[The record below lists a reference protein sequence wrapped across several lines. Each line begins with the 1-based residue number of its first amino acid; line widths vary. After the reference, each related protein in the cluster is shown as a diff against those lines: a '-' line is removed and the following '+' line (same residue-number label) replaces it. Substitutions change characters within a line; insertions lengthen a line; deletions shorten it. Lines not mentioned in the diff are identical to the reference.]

1 MQTSRAGYPGRTGLW
16 VAFLWQLALVV
27 GFFALAIWLWP
38 IGLLETPLSEYTL
51 GYVLRAVVSI
61 AFLSVGLTSLY
72 LAVVVPLLRGYDG
85 LYTRDE
91 D

>member
-1 MQTSRAGYPGRTGLW
+1 MQTSRTGYPGRTGTY
-16 VAFLWQLALVV
+16 VAFLWQLTLLV

-38 IGLLETPLSEYTL
+38 IGLLETPLSEFTL

-72 LAVVVPLLRGYDG
+72 LVVVVPFLHGYDE
-85 LYTRDE
+85 LHTPDE